1 MIKLPKRVPLKY
13 QREKKK
19 SPLTL
24 EINLSHNH
32 LLIMILNFSHYLVIC
47 YIASQCSHK
56 RVMILCDYRGTVK
69 TKSNNDDEKISPL
82 KDASD
87 DEVR

>member
-1 MIKLPKRVPLKY
+1 
-13 QREKKK
+13 
-19 SPLTL
+19 
-24 EINLSHNH
+24 
-32 LLIMILNFSHYLVIC
+32 
-47 YIASQCSHK
+47 
-56 RVMILCDYRGTVK
+56 MILCDYRGTVK

>member
-1 MIKLPKRVPLKY
+1 
-13 QREKKK
+13 
-19 SPLTL
+19 
-24 EINLSHNH
+24 
-32 LLIMILNFSHYLVIC
+32 MILNFSHYLGIC